1 MLWLVVH
8 IWALLLAT
16 FAIGVG
22 IGWWIWGG
30 GSAKQ
35 TPEPLSKR
43 EAPMGTLNIDYDP
56 ATDMTER
63 RNP

>member
-30 GSAKQ
+30 GSTKQ
-35 TPEPLSKR
+35 MPEPLSKR